1 MKKAIKI
8 FFIILLVGL
17 FGGTL
22 YFLYSKSRPVVVVYK
37 TTMPTLQ
44 SIVKKTVAT
53 GSVTP
58 RKEIEIKPQV
68 SGIVEQVFIEAGKM
82 IRKGDII
89 AKVKI
94 IPNMVSLNEAESR
107 VNRANISLDD
117 AKKIYDR
124 EKELF
129 DKKVIAAG
137 EFQQY
142 ETAYK
147 NAKESVT
154 AAEDNLQ
161 LVREGAISKN
171 AKTGNTLITST
182 IDGMVLTVPVEVGNS
197 VIESNT
203 FNAGTTVATVADMGE
218 MIFKGKVDESEV
230 GKLHEGM
237 PLILTIGAID
247 SVKFDAKL
255 EHISPKGVAEN
266 GAIQFEIKAA
276 VHLKKSS
283 FIRAGYSAN
292 ADIVLERRDKV
303 MSIPESLVQF
313 EGTKTYVEVE
323 TTSQKFIKRYIK
335 TGLSDGLNIEILSGL
350 RIKDKIKTVE
360 PAGDKSATAKVS

>member
-8 FFIILLVGL
+8 FLLILLVGL

-22 YFLYSKSRPVVVVYK
+22 YFLYQKSKPTVVVFK
-37 TTMPTLQ
+37 TTVPTINTIL
-44 SIVKKTVAT
+44 KKTVAT
-53 GSVTP
+53 GSVSP

-68 SGIVEQVFIEAGKM
+68 SGIISDIYIEAGKM
-82 IRKGDII
+82 IRKGDVI
-89 AKVKI
+89 AKIKI

-107 VNRANISLDD
+107 VNRSNIALDD
-117 AKKIYDR
+117 AKKMYDR
-124 EKELF
+124 QKALF
-129 DKKVIAAG
+129 DSKVIAIN
-137 EFQQY
+137 EFQPY
-142 ETAYK
+142 ETALN

-154 AAEDNLQ
+154 AAQDNLQ
-161 LVREGAISKN
+161 LVREGAIAKN
-171 AKTGNTLITST
+171 AKTGNTMITST

-276 VHLKKSS
+276 VHLKKNS

-292 ADIVLERRDKV
+292 ADIVLERRNKV

-313 EGTKTYVEVE
+313 EGTKTFVEVE
-323 TTSQKFIKRYIK
+323 TAPQKFTKRYIK
-335 TGLSDGLNIEILSGL
+335 TGLSDGLNIEVVNGL
-350 RIKDKIKTVE
+350 KIKDKIKTTDA
-360 PAGDKSATAKVS
+360 PSDKAATPKVS

>member
-1 MKKAIKI
+1 MKKAIRI
-8 FFIILLVGL
+8 FVILVLVGL

-22 YFLYSKSRPVVVVYK
+22 YFLYSKSKPVLVVYK
-37 TTMPTLQ
+37 TTSPTIT

-58 RKEIEIKPQV
+58 KKEIEIKPQI
-68 SGIVEQVFIEAGKM
+68 SGIISEVYIEAGKM

-107 VNRANISLDD
+107 VNRANISLED
-117 AKKIYDR
+117 AKTVYDR
-124 EKELF
+124 QKSLF

-137 EFQQY
+137 DFQQY
-142 ETAYK
+142 ETALK
-147 NAKESVT
+147 SAKESVT
-154 AAEDNLQ
+154 AAQDNLQ

-171 AKTGNTLITST
+171 AKTGNTMITST

-203 FNAGTTVATVADMGE
+203 FNAGTTVATVADMGA

-247 SVKFDAKL
+247 SLKFDAKL

-276 VHLKKSS
+276 VHLKKNS
-283 FIRAGYSAN
+283 FIRSGYSAN
-292 ADIVLERRDKV
+292 ADIVLERHEKV
-303 MSIPESLVQF
+303 MAIPESLVQF

-323 TTSQKFIKRYIK
+323 TSPQKFTKKYIK
-335 TGLSDGLNIEILSGL
+335 TGLSDGLNIEVLSGL
-350 RIKDKIKTVE
+350 KIKDKIKTITPE
-360 PAGDKSATAKVS
+360 GDKGASPKVS

>member
-1 MKKAIKI
+1 MKKAIRI
-8 FFIILLVGL
+8 FVILLLVGL

-22 YFLYSKSRPVVVVYK
+22 YFLYLKSKPVVVVYK
-37 TTMPTLQ
+37 TTVPKIST
-44 SIVKKTVAT
+44 IVKKTVAT
-53 GSVTP
+53 GSVSP

-68 SGIVEQVFIEAGKM
+68 SGIISEIYIEAGKT
-82 IRKGDII
+82 IHKGDVI

-94 IPNMVSLNEAESR
+94 IPNMVSLNDAESR
-107 VNRANISLDD
+107 VNRANISMDD
-117 AKKIYDR
+117 AKTMYDR

-137 EFQQY
+137 DFQQY
-142 ETAYK
+142 ETALK
-147 NAKESVT
+147 NAREAVT
-154 AAEDNLQ
+154 AAQDNLQ
-161 LVREGAISKN
+161 LVREGAISKS
-171 AKTGNTLITST
+171 AKTGNTMITST

-276 VHLKKSS
+276 VHLKKSK

-292 ADIVLERRDKV
+292 ADIVLEHRDKV
-303 MSIPESLVQF
+303 MAIPESLVQF
-313 EGTKTYVEVE
+313 EGTKTFVEIE
-323 TTSQKFIKRYIK
+323 TTPQKFVKHYIK
-335 TGLSDGLNIEILSGL
+335 TGLSDGLNIEIVSGL
-350 RIKDKIKTVE
+350 GLKDKIKTITQE
-360 PAGDKSATAKVS
+360 GDKGATAKVS

>member
-1 MKKAIKI
+1 MKKAIR
-8 FFIILLVGL
+8 IIVILILVGL

-22 YFLYSKSRPVVVVYK
+22 YFLYSKSKPVVVVYK
-37 TTMPTLQ
+37 TTVPKIST
-44 SIVKKTVAT
+44 IVKKTVAT
-53 GSVTP
+53 GSVSP

-68 SGIVEQVFIEAGKM
+68 SGIISEIYIEAGKT
-82 IRKGDII
+82 IHKGDVI

-94 IPNMVSLNEAESR
+94 IPNMVSLNDAESR
-107 VNRANISLDD
+107 VNRANISMDD
-117 AKKIYDR
+117 AKTMYDR

-137 EFQQY
+137 DFQQY
-142 ETAYK
+142 ETALK
-147 NAKESVT
+147 NARESVT
-154 AAEDNLQ
+154 AAQDNLQ
-161 LVREGAISKN
+161 LVREGAISKS
-171 AKTGNTLITST
+171 AKTGNTMITST

-303 MSIPESLVQF
+303 VAIPESLVQF
-313 EGTKTYVEVE
+313 EGTSCGQQIY
-323 TTSQKFIKRYIK
+323 
-335 TGLSDGLNIEILSGL
+335 
-350 RIKDKIKTVE
+350 
-360 PAGDKSATAKVS
+360 

>member
-1 MKKAIKI
+1 MSMKKALKI
-8 FFIILLVGL
+8 FLLVFLVGL

-22 YFLYSKSRPVVVVYK
+22 YFLYQKSRPKPVLYK
-37 TTMPTLQ
+37 TIVPSIT

-53 GSVTP
+53 GSVSP

-68 SGIVEQVFIEAGKM
+68 SGIIEQVYIEAGKM

-107 VNRANISLDD
+107 VNRANITLDD
-117 AKKIYDR
+117 SKKVYTR
-124 EKELF
+124 QKELF
-129 DKKVIAAG
+129 DKKVIAAA

-142 ETAYK
+142 ETAYSS
-147 NAKESVT
+147 ARESAS
-154 AAEDNLQ
+154 AAQDNLQ
-161 LVREGAISKN
+161 LVREGAIAKN
-171 AKTGNTLITST
+171 AKIGNTMITST

-203 FNAGTTVATVADMGE
+203 FNAGTTVATVADMSQ
-218 MIFKGKVDESEV
+218 MIFRGKVDESEV
-230 GKLHEGM
+230 GKLYEGM

-247 SVKFDAKL
+247 SVKFDARL
-255 EHISPKGVAEN
+255 EHISPKGMPEN

-276 VHLKKSS
+276 VNLKKNR

-303 MSIPESLVQF
+303 MTIPESLVQF

-323 TTSQKFIKRYIK
+323 TAPQKFIKRYIK
-335 TGLSDGLNIEILSGL
+335 TGLSDGLNIEVLSGL
-350 RIKDKIKTVE
+350 KMKEKLKTIE
-360 PAGDKSATAKVS
+360 PQTEKPA

>member
-1 MKKAIKI
+1 MKKAIRI
-8 FFIILLVGL
+8 FVILILVGL

-22 YFLYSKSRPVVVVYK
+22 YFLYQKSKPVVVVYQ
-37 TTMPTLQ
+37 TTVPKIT

-53 GSVTP
+53 GSVNP

-68 SGIVEQVFIEAGKM
+68 SGIISEVYIEAGKM
-82 IRKGDII
+82 IRKGDVI

-107 VNRANISLDD
+107 LNRANIAFDD
-117 AKKIYDR
+117 SKKMYDR
-124 EKELF
+124 QKELY
-129 DKKVIAAG
+129 DKKVIAAS

-142 ETAYK
+142 ETAYS
-147 NAKESVT
+147 NARESVN
-154 AAEDNLQ
+154 AAQDNLQ
-161 LVREGAISKN
+161 LVREGAIAKN
-171 AKTGNTLITST
+171 AKTGNTMITST

-247 SVKFDAKL
+247 SLKFDAKL

-276 VHLKKSS
+276 VNLKKNS

-292 ADIVLERRDKV
+292 ADIVLDRRDKV

-313 EGTKTYVEVE
+313 EGMKPFVEVE
-323 TTSQKFIKRYIK
+323 TTAQKFVKRYIK
-335 TGLSDGLNIEILSGL
+335 TGLSDGLNIEVLSGL
-350 RIKDKIKTVE
+350 KIKDKIKTIE
-360 PAGDKSATAKVS
+360 AEGDNSASAKVS

>member
-1 MKKAIKI
+1 MKKAIRI
-8 FFIILLVGL
+8 FIIILFVGL

-22 YFLYSKSRPVVVVYK
+22 YFLYLKSKPVVVVYK
-37 TTMPTLQ
+37 TTIPKIT

-53 GSVTP
+53 GAVSP

-68 SGIVEQVFIEAGKM
+68 SGIIEQVFIEAGNM
-82 IRKGDII
+82 IKKGDVI

-107 VNRANISLDD
+107 LNRANISLEDS
-117 AKKIYDR
+117 KLVYERQKV
-124 EKELF
+124 LF
-129 DKKVIAAG
+129 DKKVIAVG

-142 ETAYK
+142 ETAFR
-147 NAKESVT
+147 NARESVS
-154 AAEDNLQ
+154 AANDNLH
-161 LVREGAISKN
+161 LVREGATGKT
-171 AKTGNTLITST
+171 AKTGNTMITST
-182 IDGMVLTVPVEVGNS
+182 IDGMVLTVPIEVGNS

-203 FNAGTTVATVADMGE
+203 FNAGTTVATIADMGE

-276 VHLKKSS
+276 VNLKKNN

-303 MSIPESLVQF
+303 MTIPESLIQF
-313 EGTKTYVEVE
+313 EGAKTFIEIE
-323 TTSQKFIKRYIK
+323 TTPQKFIKRYIK
-335 TGLSDGLNIEILSGL
+335 TGLSDGLNIEVVSGL
-350 RIKDKIKTVE
+350 KMKEKIKTIEPLVE
-360 PAGDKSATAKVS
+360 KPA